1 MIRLTCRAGL
11 FFMAAQMLLG
21 TPVHAQISDDAVR
34 IGLLTDFSSIYSS
47 ATGKGSEEA
56 VKLAIEEVK
65 ARAGGAEV
73 ILVTGDCQLKADIAA
88 GIARRWID
96 NEKIDLIVGGCNS
109 AAGIAVQEVARNRN
123 VLTLWSE
130 VGVPDVTG
138 KSCSRTSAQWTFD
151 TYMLARSVIAG
162 LNENR
167 EDKWFFVTADYSFG
181 HALQKDAEAALK
193 QSGGSVVGSV
203 RHPLNNPDFSS
214 FLLQAQ
220 ASGAQIVGFANAAA
234 DLSNGIKQAKEFG
247 LSPPKIK
254 LAGFLV
260 LLTDLHALGL
270 DVAQGLISPTSFY
283 WNRDEQT
290 REWSKRFFE
299 RTKQMP
305 TMMQAGV
312 YSAVKNYLRAVNE
325 VKSDAADAVMTQLRA
340 HPIND
345 MMVRNGTLRED
356 GRLVY
361 DQLLMQAK
369 TPAESKEPWD
379 YQRVIRVLPAKEVYR
394 SIEESGCSVVEVKR

>member
-1 MIRLTCRAGL
+1 MRRFLTAIAAFALGGL
-11 FFMAAQMLLG
+11 LASPLKAQ
-21 TPVHAQISDDAVR
+21 VSDDTIR

-56 VKLAIEEVK
+56 VKLAIEEVQAK
-65 ARAGGAEV
+65 AGGAKIEL
-73 ILVTGDCQLKADIAA
+73 IIGDCQLKADIAA

-96 NEKIDLIVGGCNS
+96 NEKVDLIVGGCNS
-109 AAGIAVQEVARNRN
+109 AAGLAVQEVARNRN

-138 KSCSRTSAQWTFD
+138 KSCSRNSVQWTFD
-151 TYMLARSVIAG
+151 TYLLARSVITG
-162 LNENR
+162 LSENHK
-167 EDKWFFVTADYSFG
+167 DKWFFITADYSFG
-181 HALQKDAEAALK
+181 HALQKDAETALK
-193 QSGGSVVGSV
+193 ESGGSVLGSV

-220 ASGAQIVGFANAAA
+220 SSGATIVGLANAAA

-247 LSPPKIK
+247 LVPPKIK

-260 LLTDLHALGL
+260 LLTDLHSLGL
-270 DVAQGLISPTSFY
+270 DVAQGLVSPTSFY

-290 REWSKRFFE
+290 RAWSKRFFD
-299 RTKQMP
+299 RAGQMP

-312 YSAVKNYLRAVNE
+312 YSAVKNYLRAVNAT
-325 VKSDAADAVMTQLRA
+325 KTDAPDAVMAELRA

-345 MMVRNGTLRED
+345 MMVRNGKLRED

-379 YQRVIRVLPAKEVYR
+379 YQSVLRVLPAKEVYR
-394 SIEESGCSVVEVKR
+394 PLEESGCPLVQAKN